1 LTTISLDLTLRIGGN
16 VRGYGITYNQAS
28 RNLCRFTEKRG
39 VDLKKR
45 FEGNVVMTIAIVL
58 IVLVSQFRLID
69 GYVEN
74 YTDESIKRGAIV
86 FATARGINA
95 LVSMAQSTTVEVG
108 FIVSGSVSIGEILD
122 PLNDLIERFSFIM
135 TLVLS
140 ALVAIKILLSISAH
154 DFFNYLIVVMGVFSI
169 AVIYFNR
176 RKEAEA
182 VLKFFTIVVFI
193 RFSLGIM
200 VALNSVVDH
209 AFLIGEVDT
218 HEQNIEVFKDELELD
233 SLDNVEIDFLKGLER
248 KVESGVSS
256 FLNLMVIF
264 VLKSILLPLSFFFL
278 LFSGVKLLWRSNI
291 LKIG

>member
-1 LTTISLDLTLRIGGN
+1 
-16 VRGYGITYNQAS
+16 
-28 RNLCRFTEKRG
+28 
-39 VDLKKR
+39 LKKR

-140 ALVAIKILLSISAH
+140 ALVAIKILLLISVH
-154 DFFNYLIVVMGVFSI
+154 DFFNHLIVVMGVFSI

-200 VALNSVVDH
+200 VALNSVVDN

-218 HEQNIEVFKDELELD
+218 HEQNIEVFKNELELD

-291 LKIG
+291 LKIE

>member
-1 LTTISLDLTLRIGGN
+1 M
-16 VRGYGITYNQAS
+16 RGYGITYNQAS

-122 PLNDLIERFSFIM
+122 PLN
-135 TLVLS
+135 
-140 ALVAIKILLSISAH
+140 
-154 DFFNYLIVVMGVFSI
+154 
-169 AVIYFNR
+169 
-176 RKEAEA
+176 
-182 VLKFFTIVVFI
+182 
-193 RFSLGIM
+193 
-200 VALNSVVDH
+200 
-209 AFLIGEVDT
+209 EVDPMSWAA
-218 HEQNIEVFKDELELD
+218 NC
-233 SLDNVEIDFLKGLER
+233 
-248 KVESGVSS
+248 
-256 FLNLMVIF
+256 
-264 VLKSILLPLSFFFL
+264 
-278 LFSGVKLLWRSNI
+278 RS
-291 LKIG
+291 